1 MSEAPSK
8 VSWAIRQTLTISGAT
23 SAHCLPS
30 RKKRL
35 GSGWTRLP
43 SPRRVSCRRLT
54 NSSAKL
60 GIARTTRGGWK
71 MSRARKRVSDGTE
84 KKLRNLKP
92 FKPGQSG
99 NPKGRPK
106 GARNRLGTQF
116 LEALAAD
123 FNTFGPET
131 IALVREKKPEVYI
144 RVVADLL
151 PKEANINVE
160 AGEAFVELWRRISD
174 GLGDDLANRMDAE
187 QEPAPS
193 VRH

>member
-1 MSEAPSK
+1 
-8 VSWAIRQTLTISGAT
+8 VI
-23 SAHCLPS
+23 
-30 RKKRL
+30 
-35 GSGWTRLP
+35 
-43 SPRRVSCRRLT
+43 
-54 NSSAKL
+54 
-60 GIARTTRGGWK
+60 
-71 MSRARKRVSDGTE
+71 MSRARKRVSDVTE
-84 KKLRNLKP
+84 KKLRNLRP

-116 LEALAAD
+116 LEALETD
-123 FNTFGPET
+123 FNKYGAQA
-131 IALVREKKPEVYI
+131 IALVREKKPEVYM

-174 GLGDDLANRMDAE
+174 GLGDQLAERVDEE
-187 QEPAPS
+187 QERPAP